1 PDGHFLPNQAVASA
15 GGAATGIAADAGALA
30 RWGYRLYGGQVLSP
44 EGSTAMSTPVT
55 ERYGLGTFI
64 VGNGPNGDL
73 DYRLGGIGAIGHPG
87 FLIPGYQAL
96 LLVVPHDQ
104 LSVAVLTV
112 APSDVGAVETPIIVA
127 DLIDALHS

>member
-1 PDGHFLPNQAVASA
+1 
-15 GGAATGIAADAGALA
+15 
-30 RWGYRLYGGQVLSP
+30 
-44 EGSTAMSTPVT
+44 MSTPVT
-55 ERYGLGTFI
+55 DRYGLGTLV
-64 VGNGPNGDL
+64 VGDDPPGDL
-73 DYRLGGIGAIGHPG
+73 DYRLGGIGAIGHAG

-112 APSDVGAVETPIIVA
+112 APSTVGTIETPIIVA